1 MRSPDVSGRQGL
13 TVNPGVRR
21 AAASGLPNRPHG
33 RTIRTIAITRNTR
46 MMEIF
51 GKIRMPN
58 AFNSDTSTAA
68 TNAPMMLPRP
78 PITTTTKT
86 STMMRRSSA

>member
-1 MRSPDVSGRQGL
+1 
-13 TVNPGVRR
+13 
-21 AAASGLPNRPHG
+21 
-33 RTIRTIAITRNTR
+33 

-58 AFNSDTSTAA
+58 AFSSDTSTAA

-78 PITTTTKT
+78 PITTTTNT
-86 STMMRRSSA
+86 STMIRKSSAWCTASRGICKPPPSAARKTPSANTLVNSHF